1 MPFFWRVLPWVLLAL
16 GQRFQGRL
24 ARRRPWML
32 IVWQTLS
39 TLLANV
45 ARQKQQDARTAKR
58 PSGRN
63 GRSGSTRS

>member
-16 GQRFQGRL
+16 GQRFQGQL
-24 ARRRPWML
+24 ARRGPWML

-63 GRSGSTRS
+63 GRSGSTRG